1 MPLRRP
7 NWVLQRK
14 DTDSTCGDLQQPEP
28 NLAIRLDPKNKTQV
42 ESTND
47 PEVQK
52 PVEELKP
59 SHGEAQ
65 HGVDVAEAITASW
78 RRKYLIAAYILSV
91 DMPQSLA
98 AKFLLTSTAAS
109 GVSTAPTPSN
119 RASPTTSPPT

>member
-14 DTDSTCGDLQQPEP
+14 DTDNACADPQPSES
-28 NLAIRLDPKNKTQV
+28 NLAIRLDPRDKTQV

-47 PEVQK
+47 PEVQR

-78 RRKYLIAAYILSV
+78 TRKYLIAAYIL
-91 DMPQSLA
+91 
-98 AKFLLTSTAAS
+98 
-109 GVSTAPTPSN
+109 
-119 RASPTTSPPT
+119 

>member
-14 DTDSTCGDLQQPEP
+14 DTDSACGDPQQPEP
-28 NLAIRLDPKNKTQV
+28 SLTIRLDPKDKTQV

-52 PVEELKP
+52 PVEGLKP
-59 SHGEAQ
+59 SHEEAQ

-78 RRKYLIAAYILSV
+78 TRKYLVAAYIL
-91 DMPQSLA
+91 
-98 AKFLLTSTAAS
+98 
-109 GVSTAPTPSN
+109 
-119 RASPTTSPPT
+119 